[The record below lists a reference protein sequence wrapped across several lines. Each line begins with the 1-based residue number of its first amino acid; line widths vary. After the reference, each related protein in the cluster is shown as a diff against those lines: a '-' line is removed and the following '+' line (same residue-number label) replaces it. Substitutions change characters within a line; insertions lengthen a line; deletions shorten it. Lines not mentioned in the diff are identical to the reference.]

1 MTKQLK
7 GRIACAGLLAGVLAM
22 LLAFGYANGFDS
34 VKDTTTVLIT
44 TIVYLVGD
52 VWRGRSDG

>member
-7 GRIACAGLLAGVLAM
+7 GRLACAGMLATVLAM